1 VSQSPLVT
9 TTGNFT
15 AAESRRSTRIE
26 KSVPLIVLG
35 QNRMGE
41 PFMERTVSV
50 TLNMHGCRYPSRH
63 DCSVGTWVT
72 LQVAGFISSEEKP
85 ATVRAIVRSIHSPE
99 SLRELPQVGVELETP
114 ANVWGVVP
122 PPADWMST
130 GETSTST
137 TQLAAAPA
145 LAQEPKVGLSEI
157 QKKPEPKMAEV
168 TNFPSPSPAAARP
181 PAPKLAEA
189 PQPQRVVVTPD
200 GLISALQGKLQQEAE
215 KAVQAAAAKQLKEL
229 TRETLSS
236 IEDARRSSVRELQE
250 LFPKQIEAMKLSLKQ
265 ESAGEMA
272 AKGKAEMETVR
283 NRAEETIQRL
293 EKQAGELRRELAN
306 TQEYVKKMTREIEPL
321 IPARLKEAVKHAT
334 ADFDSATAVVMD
346 RRHERLLENVQVVT
360 QEALL
365 KLNARAAEVQALV
378 QSAVNSALEEF
389 RREAQ
394 RHVNMTLA
402 ETKERAVSALSSLDA
417 DSRASCDARR
427 QALEIEVARL
437 AERATEQFRK
447 GMKTFLYSFLVADSG
462 VEDEHSKAMLDRLLK
477 LKDEERTLD
486 EARGKLPARS
496 EAKIV
501 PDADSGPLTH

>member
-114 ANVWGVVP
+114 ANVWGVLP
-122 PPADWMST
+122 PPADWLSA

-145 LAQEPKVGLSEI
+145 PAQEPAAKKVGLSEI
-157 QKKPEPKMAEV
+157 PKKPEPKMAEV
-168 TNFPSPSPAAARP
+168 ANFPSPSPAASRP

-200 GLISALQGKLQQEAE
+200 GLIAALQGKLQQEAE
-215 KAVQAAAAKQLKEL
+215 KAVQAAAAKQ
-229 TRETLSS
+229 
-236 IEDARRSSVRELQE
+236 
-250 LFPKQIEAMKLSLKQ
+250 
-265 ESAGEMA
+265 AGEMA
-272 AKGKAEMETVR
+272 AQGKAEMETVR
-283 NRAEETIQRL
+283 NRAEEAIQRL
-293 EKQAGELRRELAN
+293 EKQASELRRELAN
-306 TQEYVKKMTREIEPL
+306 AQEYVKKMARDIEPL
-321 IPARLKEAVKHAT
+321 IPARLREAVKQAT

-360 QEALL
+360 HEALL
-365 KLNARAAEVQALV
+365 KLNARSAEVQALA

-389 RREAQ
+389 RREAE
-394 RHVNMTLA
+394 RHANMTLT

-417 DSRASCDARR
+417 DSRAACDARR
-427 QALEIEVARL
+427 QALEIEVGRC

-447 GMKTFLYSFLVADSG
+447 GMKTFLYSFLVADAG

-477 LKDEERTLD
+477 LKDEERNLD
-486 EARGKLPARS
+486 EARGKLPARGES
-496 EAKIV
+496 KIV